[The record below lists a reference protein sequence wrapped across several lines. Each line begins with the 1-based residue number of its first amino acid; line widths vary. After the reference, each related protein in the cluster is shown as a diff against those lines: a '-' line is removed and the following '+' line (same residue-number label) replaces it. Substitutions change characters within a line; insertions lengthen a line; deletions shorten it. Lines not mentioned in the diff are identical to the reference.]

1 PDQTAKVM
9 NIKRLHG
16 FGALVAVSGLNGDEK
31 IVVEG
36 KQNLRPGAKL
46 RIAEPAVADNGK
58 SHKKGKAE

>member
-1 PDQTAKVM
+1 
-9 NIKRLHG
+9 
-16 FGALVAVSGLNGDEK
+16 
-31 IVVEG
+31 VEG